1 MKTSVNTKL
10 NAKIWEITEEMFMS
24 KKSSIAWVI
33 LPANTIVNTK
43 NKNIDNAPEK
53 ELGIALS
60 CICFIIFIENALIYS
75 TSLIKKIYWICHK
88 LTQKNQSIK
97 MMEACF

>member
-1 MKTSVNTKL
+1 MKTSVKTKL

-43 NKNIDNAPEK
+43 NKNEMWDNY
-53 ELGIALS
+53 
-60 CICFIIFIENALIYS
+60 N
-75 TSLIKKIYWICHK
+75 
-88 LTQKNQSIK
+88 N
-97 MMEACF
+97 